1 MSVIRTG
8 FWTVLSLL
16 ALGGI
21 VAFPA
26 HATPPPSKAGEV
38 REGTDAQNV
47 ALEALFDGL
56 QKLPGIEAE
65 FTEEK
70 HLQLLALPL
79 ESKGVLYF
87 HKEGYLLRKITHPTP
102 SSVRISPTA
111 LTIDEDGKMQHIA
124 LSNHQEIAH
133 IVQSFLWILAGDL
146 SSLRKHFSL
155 EFQKDASNSKALGSW
170 TLILKPTDERVKK
183 LVQKITVHGDG
194 VQVKELRIEEQGGD
208 ATHTHIQRVN
218 TDRHFSQEEQK
229 SLFGRSK

>member
-1 MSVIRTG
+1 MIHTHC
-8 FWTVLSLL
+8 WAVLVLL

-47 ALEALFDGL
+47 ALETLFDRL

-87 HKEGYLLRKITHPTP
+87 HKDGYLLRKITEPTP

-111 LTIDEDGKMQHIA
+111 LTIDEDGKTQRIA
-124 LSNHQEIAH
+124 LSSHQEVAH
-133 IVQSFLWILAGDL
+133 VVQSFLWILAGDL
-146 SSLRKHFSL
+146 SSLRKHFAL
-155 EFQKDASNSKALGSW
+155 EFQQDGPNSEALKNW
-170 TLILKPTDERVKK
+170 TLTLQPTDERVKK
-183 LVQKITVHGDG
+183 LVQKITVRGEG
-194 VQVKELRIEEQGGD
+194 VRVKELRIEEQGGD
-208 ATHTHIQRVN
+208 VTHTHIQRVN

-229 SLFGRSK
+229 SLFGRSR